1 MRGKI
6 LSRLSNCPQKHI
18 EDRIE
23 RIHQLEEE
31 AMSLAR
37 AMDPL
42 IQATREKTLPN
53 GPTPDQVHSN
63 AVQAA
68 KKIVSRNSEVIQSLD
83 VDNSKE

>member
-1 MRGKI
+1 M
-6 LSRLSNCPQKHI
+6 LPTWLFSQKHI

-42 IQATREKTLPN
+42 IQASKEKRLPN
-53 GPTPDQVHSN
+53 GPSSSQVHHN

-68 KKIVSRNSEVIQSLD
+68 KEVVSKNAQVIQTLK
-83 VDNSKE
+83 VDESQ